1 MTISESLK
9 LASSQLKTGHINN
22 PHLEAEILLSAVL
35 KKPREFILAHGEV
48 LLSKKQ
54 ITKYQR
60 LLKRR
65 FESEPIAYLIKHK
78 EFYGLDFIVN
88 KNVLIPRPETELLV
102 EETLKLIT
110 RSSST
115 SASRRPASTRRKR
128 GERDGQPATL
138 IDVGTGSGCIII
150 TLAKL
155 LGQELR
161 IMNHELW
168 GIDISAKALAAAKQ
182 NAKIHGVGKKI
193 KFLKGNLLKPIID
206 NSKFVISNSKFVILA
221 NLPYGWPAW
230 KNNYSLNT
238 IGLKFEPKIA
248 LFTNKQGLGL
258 YEKLFLQ
265 IKGLRAASC
274 KLRDIRVLC
283 EFDPRQT
290 TAIKRLIQREL
301 PEACLQIKKDLAGL
315 NRLAIITLSC

>member
-206 NSKFVISNSKFVILA
+206 NSKFVILA

-258 YEKLFLQ
+258 YEKLFRQ

-290 TAIKRLIQREL
+290 NNLKKLTKKYL
-301 PEACLQIKKDLAGL
+301 PNSKVEIKKDLAGL
-315 NRLAIITLSC
+315 NRLAIIKNWEEKQE